1 MEALRARDIHMSLFV
16 RIWMDSDESGFGFG
30 FGLRFGFGF
39 GSEFLK

>member
-16 RIWMDSDESGFGFG
+16 RIWMDSDGSGSGSGFG
-30 FGLRFGFGF
+30 FGFGF